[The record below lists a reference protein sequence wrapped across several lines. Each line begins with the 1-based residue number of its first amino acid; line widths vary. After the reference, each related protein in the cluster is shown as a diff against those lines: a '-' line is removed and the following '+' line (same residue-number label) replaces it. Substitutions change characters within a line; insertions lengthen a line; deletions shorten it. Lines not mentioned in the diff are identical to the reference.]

1 MKELE
6 LTPRLQAVAELV
18 PANAAL
24 ADIGTDH
31 AYLPAWLLGRG
42 RVRRAIAADI
52 NKGPLD
58 RARLTA
64 QQYNCAEQMEFR
76 LCDGLAAIGPDE
88 VDTIVI
94 AGMGGETIA
103 SILQAAPWVC
113 DARFTLIFQPMSA
126 QPDLRG
132 WLWYNGFSI
141 ESEQI
146 VREGDKL
153 YNILVAR
160 FGGAVKLTPGQEW
173 AGRQHKG
180 MTQPLRGEY
189 LTRLL
194 EKVDRAMAGIARGK
208 SGLQDPRLETLRQ
221 VQAELTEMK
230 KEWDTWQ
237 Q

>member
-18 PANAAL
+18 PQNAAL

-42 RVRRAIAADI
+42 QVRRAIAADI
-52 NKGPLD
+52 NQGPLD

-64 QQYNCAEQMEFR
+64 QQYHCTEQMDFR
-76 LCDGLAAIGPDE
+76 LCDGLAGISPDE

-103 SILQAAPWVC
+103 AILQAAPWVQ
-113 DARFTLIFQPMSA
+113 DARYALILQPMSA
-126 QPDLRG
+126 QPDLRS

-141 ESEQI
+141 KNEQI

-153 YNILVAR
+153 YNILVFTWIER
-160 FGGAVKLTPGQEW
+160 
-173 AGRQHKG
+173 
-180 MTQPLRGEY
+180 
-189 LTRLL
+189 
-194 EKVDRAMAGIARGK
+194 IAK
-208 SGLQDPRLETLRQ
+208 HIF
-221 VQAELTEMK
+221 
-230 KEWDTWQ
+230 
-237 Q
+237 